1 MGFLLALLPKQY
13 KQMVKFAGRIIDRLD
28 TRDEREAAMAFLL
41 EATQADGKLTCP
53 QWTKFGGMLGI
64 LKGPE
69 RKQVK

>member
-41 EATQADGKLTCP
+41 EAPQADGKLSCP
-53 QWTKFGGMLGI
+53 QWLKFGGMLGI
-64 LKGPE
+64 LKGSE
-69 RKQVK
+69 RKK

>member
-1 MGFLLALLPKQY
+1 
-13 KQMVKFAGRIIDRLD
+13 MVKFAGRIIDRLD

-69 RKQVK
+69 RKK

>member
-13 KQMVKFAGRIIDRLD
+13 KQMVKFA
-28 TRDEREAAMAFLL
+28 EAAMAFLL